1 MRKVQPSQD
10 IRPLSEFRANVA
22 AYVEQVQATKRPLIL
37 TQHGRSA
44 AVLLDVGA
52 YEALIDRLELQEDV
66 RAAEAQIAASAGVG
80 HGKAQAA
87 LRTRLGSP
95 TGARAGARRRSA

>member
-1 MRKVQPSQD
+1 MRKVRPSQD

-22 AYVEQVQATKRPLIL
+22 AYVEQVQATKRPLVL

-44 AVLLDVGA
+44 AVLLDVEA

-66 RAAEAQIAASAGVG
+66 RAAEAQVAAGAGVA

-87 LRTRLGSP
+87 LRARL
-95 TGARAGARRRSA
+95 GARAGARRRSA